1 MSHPAPRGRA
11 GAARYEQLTLFALRE
26 ESLISPRR
34 NTSAEVA
41 GSGEATRRSAA
52 RRTRGGRA

>member
-11 GAARYEQLTLFALRE
+11 GAARYEQLTLFALPK

-34 NTSAEVA
+34 SASAAAVR
-41 GSGEATRRSAA
+41 SGKANRRSAG
-52 RRTRGGRA
+52 RGPRGGRA